1 MCVQLIDL
9 QEPLIFERNIL
20 MNSFFYGSIL
30 RGEISLYLEHACKNI
45 SNPWG
50 KEAGHKLKLVVLFLY
65 NSTGDIEFYDIKV
78 WM

>member
-1 MCVQLIDL
+1 MEKKITIPWMCVQLIDL

-50 KEAGHKLKLVVLFLY
+50 KEATYYMSRK
-65 NSTGDIEFYDIKV
+65 
-78 WM
+78 